1 VTEAEEEEVATAV
14 VEEVQATEAVEMA
27 SGTAEAGHTIAT
39 AVVDMAEAGEEDT
52 EEEVAA
58 EATVEAAVE
67 APAPEAGGTTAIAST
82 RRIPSYTGGS
92 RSLWWLL

>member
-1 VTEAEEEEVATAV
+1 MEEEATAV
-14 VEEVQATEAVEMA
+14 AEEVQATEAVEMA

-67 APAPEAGGTTAIAST
+67 APAPEAGGAATATAST
-82 RRIPSYTGGS
+82 RSIHTGGG